1 MYSMMKDAKLRKRG
15 RPKVSEGS
23 FDRRKSFGTVCVTLD
38 LGLIEILRR
47 LRRDVGEPS
56 LSGVVRRLLRERL
69 AELGL
74 LGEEAKRALGV
85 S

>member
-1 MYSMMKDAKLRKRG
+1 MNKKVELRKPG
-15 RPKVSEGS
+15 RPKASEDS
-23 FDRRKSFGTVCVTLD
+23 LKRKRSCGTVCVSLD
-38 LGLIEILRR
+38 LVLIEILRR

-69 AELGL
+69 AELDL
-74 LGEEAKRALGV
+74 LGEEAKRALGI

>member
-1 MYSMMKDAKLRKRG
+1 MMKDAEPRKPG
-15 RPKVSEGS
+15 RPRLSKGSLKRKKSCGSVSVS
-23 FDRRKSFGTVCVTLD
+23 LD
-38 LGLIEILRR
+38 LDLIEILRR
-47 LRRDVGEPS
+47 LRRDLGEPS

>member
-1 MYSMMKDAKLRKRG
+1 MMKDAELRKPG

-23 FDRRKSFGTVCVTLD
+23 LNRRKSFGTVCVTLD
-38 LGLIEILRR
+38 LSLIEILRR

-74 LGEEAKRALGV
+74 LGEEAKKALGI

>member
-1 MYSMMKDAKLRKRG
+1 MMNDAEPRKPG
-15 RPKVSEGS
+15 RPKVSKDS
-23 FDRRKSFGTVCVTLD
+23 LKSSYKTVCLSLD
-38 LGLIEILRR
+38 LDLIEILRR
-47 LRRDVGEPS
+47 LRRDLGEPS

-74 LGEEAKRALGV
+74 LGEETKRALGI